1 MSLHARERVHVR
13 VEREAPKRAAILAAN
28 TGSECAGAGA
38 LSRPRANAC
47 VCVYPCR
54 SSGRPWEPIQR
65 LPEPGAAA
73 DGQRSPRMKDNLYP
87 RWPVE
92 KAALG
97 RLGRDWSQVD
107 AEEQE
112 EQRKTKKKRS
122 RCVLIGRTTG
132 GQCLR

>member
-1 MSLHARERVHVR
+1 MSLHAQERVHVR
-13 VEREAPKRAAILAAN
+13 VETPKLAACLAAN

-65 LPEPGAAA
+65 LLEPRAAA
-73 DGQRSPRMKDNLYP
+73 DGQRSPHMKDNLYP

-97 RLGRDWSQVD
+97 RLGHDWPQAD
-107 AEEQE
+107 AGRQE
-112 EQRKTKKKRS
+112 ERRRTKKKRS
-122 RCVLIGRTTG
+122 RCVLIGRTRG
-132 GQCLR
+132 GRCLR